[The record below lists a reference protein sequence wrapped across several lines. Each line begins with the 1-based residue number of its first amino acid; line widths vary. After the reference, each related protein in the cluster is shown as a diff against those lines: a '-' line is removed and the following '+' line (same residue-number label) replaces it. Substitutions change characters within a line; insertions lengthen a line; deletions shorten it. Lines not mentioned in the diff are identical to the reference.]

1 MNKATLLWMI
11 IFAASALCFFVVA
24 AVVTVRGFGDLM
36 ELLRFAKSE
45 SKKGKSL
52 SPARPKPSR
61 AW

>member
-36 ELLRFAKSE
+36 ELLRFAKSVAGEEGE
-45 SKKGKSL
+45 SDHVASEPDVK
-52 SPARPKPSR
+52 
-61 AW
+61 